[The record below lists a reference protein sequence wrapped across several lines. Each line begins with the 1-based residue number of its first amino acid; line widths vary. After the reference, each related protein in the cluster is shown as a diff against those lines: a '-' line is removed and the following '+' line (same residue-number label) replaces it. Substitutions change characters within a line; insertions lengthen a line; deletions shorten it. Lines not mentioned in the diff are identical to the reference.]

1 MSYGV
6 RIGGHIGVDVL
17 INTLSSRGRRITAYI
32 GLTACLIY
40 GFIMLE
46 ASLEWVYTFYKH
58 GTLTHGLDRFGV
70 ARWHV
75 TIIVPIG
82 FTLFIIRYLEVGYR
96 LIKGQQDTLGMA
108 DEAKEA
114 LDEFLEE
121 EKKNQNNSATEQK

>member
-1 MSYGV
+1 
-6 RIGGHIGVDVL
+6 
-17 INTLSSRGRRITAYI
+17 
-32 GLTACLIY
+32 
-40 GFIMLE
+40 MLE

-58 GTLTHGLDRFGV
+58 GTLTLGLDRFGV